1 MHVDSS
7 GLKELSG
14 TRSHKQYRK
23 LPPQLGYR
31 LEARVPGL
39 NFNPSSGRV
48 ADQEA
53 LPYLSSWS
61 LTRRSDQ
68 LRNV

>member
-23 LPPQLGYR
+23 LPPQLGY
-31 LEARVPGL
+31 LASSKSARVELQPILWPGRS
-39 NFNPSSGRV
+39 PDRT
-48 ADQEA
+48 A
-53 LPYLSSWS
+53 LSRGMR
-61 LTRRSDQ
+61 TH
-68 LRNV
+68 

>member
-23 LPPQLGYR
+23 LPPQLGY
-31 LEARVPGL
+31 LASRVELQPIL
-39 NFNPSSGRV
+39 WPV
-48 ADQEA
+48 AAQTG
-53 LPYLSSWS
+53 LPYL
-61 LTRRSDQ
+61 
-68 LRNV
+68 VE